1 MEGDHA
7 SAKFEASILPSNK
20 FPSEKNDHPRLMNI
34 IESKPHPKLWFDD
47 GSLVIQASSIRY
59 RIHRT
64 IICQHSAIFRDMMAM
79 PQPNDESLDNENTFD
94 GCPVVKLEDNSDEL
108 SMLLEALYNLDY
120 VQELELAIRSGN
132 EDIALQSISGVLR
145 LSTKYE
151 SWTLRKKA
159 VRVLEMLNPT
169 ELKEFMARCSTSVAR
184 LTEDERAKQM
194 ARLFSIVELSKNCG
208 LLQFLPVALY
218 RIGRLLAPD
227 GSQDNHLLINSSKI
241 DSIYKIWCLSGRTRI
256 SQVDIVNMTP
266 TVLPSCVKNHTEDT
280 SFPSPKAKN
289 GRTLFSRIEWESRQE
304 RCYQCILEARQIYFE
319 RQLCAWNLLPDY
331 FGFPGKS
338 WAELKQNDAEA
349 NN

>member
-7 SAKFEASILPSNK
+7 SAKFEGSILPSNK
-20 FPSEKNDHPRLMNI
+20 SPYEENDHPRLMNI

-47 GSLVIQASSIRY
+47 GSLVIQATSIRY

-79 PQPNDESLDNENTFD
+79 PQPNDGSLDNENTFD

-151 SWTLRKKA
+151 FWTLRKKA
-159 VRVLEMLNPT
+159 IRVLEMLNPT

-208 LLQFLPVALY
+208 LLQFLP
-218 RIGRLLAPD
+218 
-227 GSQDNHLLINSSKI
+227 
-241 DSIYKIWCLSGRTRI
+241 IWCLSGRTRI

-266 TVLPSCVKNHTEDT
+266 TVLPSCVKNHIEDT
-280 SFPSPKAKN
+280 
-289 GRTLFSRIEWESRQE
+289 SRIEWESRQE